1 MTAQPSPQFDFSPV
15 MKIYVE
21 SVDLWKKNYE
31 AFIKSANDMRAATS
45 AEGIDEKA
53 GEAASY
59 AKSFA
64 SSALVNWQKTG
75 GDVFKGFVQNQ
86 IEICRFF
93 GHRWEQYL
101 ALPDQFS
108 QCRTVTELGN
118 AQAAF
123 LKQFA
128 RDYMHET
135 GRLAQP
141 VTEAMSNWSVT
152 KQN

>member
-1 MTAQPSPQFDFSPV
+1 
-15 MKIYVE
+15 
-21 SVDLWKKNYE
+21 
-31 AFIKSANDMRAATS
+31 MRAAAS

-53 GEAASY
+53 GEAASS
-59 AKSFA
+59 ANRLA
-64 SSALVNWQKTG
+64 SSALVNWQKMG
-75 GDVFKGFVQNQ
+75 GDVFKRFVQNQ

-118 AQAAF
+118 AQTAF
-123 LKQFA
+123 LKQLA
-128 RDYMHET
+128 SDYMHET

-141 VTEAMSNWSVT
+141 VTEAMSNWSGT
-152 KQN
+152 RHS